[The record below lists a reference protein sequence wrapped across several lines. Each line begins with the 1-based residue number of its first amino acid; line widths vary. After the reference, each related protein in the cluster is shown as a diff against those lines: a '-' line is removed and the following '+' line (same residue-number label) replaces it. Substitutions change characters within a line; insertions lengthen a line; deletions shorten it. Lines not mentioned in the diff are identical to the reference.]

1 MLSVFFAERYSRS
14 MVDHSREYQA
24 RVAESNG
31 LIKDAV
37 TGIDVLKAYNI
48 EDSLLAKYKQKLDA
62 SLV

>member
-1 MLSVFFAERYSRS
+1 